1 MGKTAI
7 ATGLARGFEAVHLRI
22 DSMEQAL
29 RNSGVT
35 ISGPEGYEVAYAIAD
50 DNLRLGHTVVADS
63 VNPVEVTRAA
73 WRKVAQRAGKRCIEI
88 EIVCSDRAEHRR
100 RVESRI
106 ADIVGHQLP
115 TWQQV
120 CDREYEPWLTNI
132 VIDTAGQPVEASIS
146 ALRERL
152 EGIEEELRATGDTGT

>member
-7 ATGLARGFEAVHLRI
+7 AAGLARAIKAVHLRI
-22 DSMEQAL
+22 DSIEQAL
-29 RNSGVT
+29 RNSSVT
-35 ISGPEGYEVAYAIAD
+35 ISGPEGYVVAYAIAE
-50 DNLRLGHTVVADS
+50 DNLRLGRTVIADS
-63 VNPVEVTRAA
+63 VNPVEATRAV
-73 WRKVAQRAGKRCIEI
+73 WRKVALRADTRCIEI
-88 EIVCSDRAEHRR
+88 EIVCSDQAEHRR

-120 CDREYEPWLTNI
+120 CDRRYEPWQASI
-132 VIDTAGQPVEASIS
+132 VIDTAGQHIETSVS

-152 EGIEEELRATGDTGT
+152 ESFEQALRATGDADK